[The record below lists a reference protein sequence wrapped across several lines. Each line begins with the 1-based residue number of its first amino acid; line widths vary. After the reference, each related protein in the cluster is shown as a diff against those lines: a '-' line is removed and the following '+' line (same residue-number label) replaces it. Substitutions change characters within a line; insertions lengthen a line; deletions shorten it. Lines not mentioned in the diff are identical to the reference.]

1 MAAIQSQDPI
11 PPLPVPLT
19 PLIGRETEVAAILG
33 LLRRDDVRLL
43 TLTGPGGVG
52 KTRLAL
58 EAGAAHRTAEGH
70 VVVLV
75 PLEAV
80 QEPDRVLQEIAR
92 VLELQDPDGTSL
104 PQRLGRALRDREVL
118 LLLDNMEQVIA
129 AAPAVAELAIACP
142 RL

>member
-1 MAAIQSQDPI
+1 MVAAIQSRDQI

-19 PLIGRETEVAAILG
+19 PLIGRETEVAAILS

-58 EAGAAHRTAEGH
+58 EAGTAHRVSAGH
-70 VVVLV
+70 DVVLV

-80 QEPDRVLQEIAR
+80 QES
-92 VLELQDPDGTSL
+92 DGPAL

-118 LLLDNMEQVIA
+118 LLLDNMEQVIT
-129 AAPAVAELAIACP
+129 AAPAVAELAVACP
-142 RL
+142 RLK